1 VPQIQASAT
10 AVIAA
15 PAATV
20 YDIIADYRTGH
31 PRILPPQYFGA
42 LTVERGGR
50 GAGTRIKF
58 EMKAFGKINI
68 AMADITE
75 PVPGREL
82 RETLASGIVTTF
94 LVEPIDAGSSRVTID
109 TRYRSPG
116 LRGWFES
123 LIAPG
128 FLRKV
133 YAAELAL
140 LATEAT
146 RTHS

>member
-1 VPQIQASAT
+1 
-10 AVIAA
+10 
-15 PAATV
+15 
-20 YDIIADYRTGH
+20 
-31 PRILPPQYFGA
+31 
-42 LTVERGGR
+42 
-50 GAGTRIKF
+50 
-58 EMKAFGKINI
+58 MKAFGKINI

-94 LVEPIDAGSSRVTID
+94 LVEPLDAGSSRVTIE

-116 LRGWFES
+116 LRGLFES

-133 YAAELAL
+133 YTAELAL
-140 LATEAT
+140 LAQEAV
-146 RTHS
+146 RR